1 MSLKISKVSS
11 MPDDVID
18 KYQQQIPKE
27 LLELWKKEGQCL
39 LLNGYLRVVN
49 PDDYLKFIQRT
60 YFRGKLSIPIF
71 ITAFGDIITLEE
83 NKYLR
88 IVRYKD
94 GDFVSIL
101 ENMYYFLQ
109 DLEDEELLED
119 YFEIKLYEEAV
130 ARFGTLSFDQ
140 CFGFVPLL
148 ALGGQKHISN
158 IDKVN
163 TLEHL
168 SLITQLR
175 LFVNC
180 SG

>member
-18 KYQQQIPKE
+18 KYKQQIPKE

-101 ENMYYFLQ
+101 ENTYYFLL

-119 YFEIKLYEEAV
+119 YFEIQLYEEAV

-168 SLITQLR
+168 SLITQLIGGIG
-175 LFVNC
+175 FDD
-180 SG
+180 